1 MEDEDIFRRN
11 LFTGT
16 PAYLRW
22 SLRGPLNVHCE
33 LTPPLGCE
41 NLPPALRSH
50 TVMGPLLLTALLTS
64 CLQAQKLVQPWN
76 AIKDKPSAWRPTC
89 KAGQPSLT
97 ARQLGF
103 TLRTHTAASS
113 PAYLVKFN
121 MVMLPEGHRRTQESL
136 ESQSSLGQN
145 ARWINRKI
153 LGLCKR
159 AEGQICTTSFSNLH
173 FLLCKTGTQVSLQ
186 KFSEDNW

>member
-50 TVMGPLLLTALLTS
+50 TVMGPLLLTAPPNVLPSGSETGPAVKCNQGQAICVKAHLQSRSALAHSQAAGFHTQDPHS
-64 CLQAQKLVQPWN
+64 CQFASVSGEIQHGYAPRRSQTDPGIPRKPKQPG
-76 AIKDKPSAWRPTC
+76 PEC
-89 KAGQPSLT
+89 K
-97 ARQLGF
+97 
-103 TLRTHTAASS
+103 
-113 PAYLVKFN
+113 V
-121 MVMLPEGHRRTQESL
+121 
-136 ESQSSLGQN
+136 
-145 ARWINRKI
+145 
-153 LGLCKR
+153 
-159 AEGQICTTSFSNLH
+159 
-173 FLLCKTGTQVSLQ
+173 
-186 KFSEDNW
+186 D